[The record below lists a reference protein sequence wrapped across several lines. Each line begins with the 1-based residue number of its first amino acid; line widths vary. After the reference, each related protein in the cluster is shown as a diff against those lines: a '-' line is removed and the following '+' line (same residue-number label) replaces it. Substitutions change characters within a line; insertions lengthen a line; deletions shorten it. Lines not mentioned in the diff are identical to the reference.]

1 MLQARSMFSCNQNEW
16 SYSVVC
22 RPHLSF
28 ALSKEGAS
36 RSITGI
42 DRRRYESRH
51 ETVRVDQRLLDSIAR
66 SNGANDDFGDIIRV
80 ILIVLARKV
89 QLMSKLNIDQRSIRD
104 LLTDKRSDFLI
115 PDYQRPYAW
124 GEDECATLWDDL
136 FSFAFPGDDYERFDS
151 ENDEYFLGPIVT
163 FKNLSGQ
170 LEIID
175 GQQRLTTIM
184 LLLRAFYDKFTNM
197 KDKQSVKMREAIARC
212 VWKTDEFDEPD
223 MERLKIDSEVASDN
237 DKNEF
242 LEILREGNVGDG
254 WKSAYAR
261 NFAFFQRKIEQ
272 LVSEWPT
279 YTVYM
284 ATRVINNVILLPIE
298 AESQDTA
305 LRIFSTLNDRG
316 LPLSDADI
324 FKSQFY
330 KHYSDTGRKDEFIR
344 RWKALEEGANAIF
357 RPMRGTPT
365 DELFTRYMYYRRAKK
380 GIRDT
385 TTASLRDF
393 FGADGYA
400 MLKEDATLGDLEA
413 LLRFWKRVDAQEGF
427 SERVL
432 RRLFVLNYAP
442 NGMWTYLLSV
452 WFLANRDSKSA
463 LDDEALYG
471 FLNKI
476 TAFIFAY
483 AIERPGV
490 NALRSPVYPE
500 MINIVEHRP
509 VEFPNH
515 HFNRANIAERF
526 RTYVFTNG
534 RPVTKSML
542 TWWAYAD
549 PDQPLMDL
557 DTTLE
562 IEHIYAKKRNEIDP
576 LVDQSSL
583 EALGNKAL
591 LEKRVNIRAAD
602 YRFCDKRKYYEG
614 YTDGNGKRKAG
625 TKIAELTR
633 LTQVMGDFTEID
645 IATRTARIIDAFVDY
660 LGDNGLLS

>member
-1 MLQARSMFSCNQNEW
+1 
-16 SYSVVC
+16 
-22 RPHLSF
+22 
-28 ALSKEGAS
+28 
-36 RSITGI
+36 
-42 DRRRYESRH
+42 
-51 ETVRVDQRLLDSIAR
+51 
-66 SNGANDDFGDIIRV
+66 
-80 ILIVLARKV
+80 
-89 QLMSKLNIDQRSIRD
+89 MSKLNIDQRSIRD
-104 LLTDKRSDFLI
+104 LLTDKKSDFLI

-136 FSFAFPGDDYERFDS
+136 FAFAFPCDDYERFDS

-163 FKNLSGQ
+163 FKNSSGQ

-184 LLLRAFYDKFTNM
+184 LLLRAFYDKFANM
-197 KDKQSVKMREAIARC
+197 KDKQSLKMREAIARC

-223 MERLKIDSEVASDN
+223 IERLKIDSEVASDS
-237 DKNEF
+237 DKGEF
-242 LEILREGNVGDG
+242 LKILRAGTVGSG

-261 NFAFFQRKIEQ
+261 NFSFFQKKIEQ

-330 KHYSDTGRKDEFIR
+330 KYYSDAGRKDEFVR

-357 RPMRGTPT
+357 HPMRGTPT
-365 DELFTRYMYYRRAKK
+365 DELFTRYMYYRRARK

-400 MLKEDATLGDLEA
+400 MLKEDGTLSDLEA
-413 LLRFWKRVDAQEGF
+413 LLDFWRRVDAQEGF
-427 SERVL
+427 SEPVL

-452 WFLANRDSKSA
+452 WFLANRDTENR
-463 LDDEALYG
+463 LDDDGLYV

-509 VEFPNH
+509 VGFPNH
-515 HFNRANIAERF
+515 RFDRGGIAERF
-526 RTYVFTNG
+526 HAYVFTNG

-542 TWWAYAD
+542 TWWAYSD
-549 PDQPLMDL
+549 SDQPLMNP

-562 IEHIYAKKRNEIDP
+562 IEHIYAKKRNEVDP
-576 LVDQSSL
+576 LTNRANL

-614 YTDGNGKRKAG
+614 FIDSNGKHKAG
-625 TKIAELTR
+625 TEIVELRHLSQITR
-633 LTQVMGDFTEID
+633 DFTEAD
-645 IATRTARIIDAFVDY
+645 IEARTSRIIDAFVDY
-660 LGDNGLLS
+660 LGDNGLLK